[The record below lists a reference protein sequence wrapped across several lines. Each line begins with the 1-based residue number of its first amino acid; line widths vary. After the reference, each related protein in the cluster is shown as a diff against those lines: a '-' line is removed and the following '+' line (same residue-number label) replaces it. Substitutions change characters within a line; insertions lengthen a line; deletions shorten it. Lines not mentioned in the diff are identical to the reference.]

1 MPGLVCA
8 VHQPNFFPRLSTL
21 AKLYAADV
29 WVILDDVQFSRR
41 DYQHRC
47 YLPAAGA
54 ALPACWLTVPVHL
67 PAGRATLIRD
77 ARIADPALAARRVR
91 DLLRQYFRTSPH
103 RAAIWG
109 LLAEAD
115 DAVTSSIRV
124 AESSERTTTALLE
137 AVGWRGRI
145 CRSSGIAART
155 GRSERLADLT
165 TAVSATA
172 YLCGTGGSRY
182 LDPRPSPHKDWQ
194 SSSSPRRPGSRA
206 CPRTPADVPLPWP
219 TWPRPARRR
228 WPGTWT
234 ATWPPG
240 GTVFMSSRGQG
251 RKGWRPVSE
260 QGQRP
265 AGGWHLR
272 DDRTG
277 RTPHDR
283 SSGPVD
289 QDLP

>member
-1 MPGLVCA
+1 MPGLACA
-8 VHQPNFFPRLSTL
+8 IHQPNFFPRLSTL

-29 WVILDDVQFSRR
+29 WVILDDVQFSQR

-54 ALPACWLTVPVHL
+54 ALPARWLTVPVHL
-67 PAGRATLIRD
+67 PAGRATLIKD
-77 ARIADPALAARRVR
+77 ARIADPALAARHMQG
-91 DLLRQYFRTSPH
+91 LLGQYFRTSPH

-115 DAVTSSIRV
+115 DAVASSARV

-182 LDPRPSPHKDWQ
+182 LDPAPFTAQGLAVQFFTPPSPLASLPPDACHGATALADLAEAGPQALARHLDSHVAAWRN
-194 SSSSPRRPGSRA
+194 SLHVIPRPGPQGLATGQRA
-206 CPRTPADVPLPWP
+206 
-219 TWPRPARRR
+219 
-228 WPGTWT
+228 GT
-234 ATWPPG
+234 ATG
-240 GTVFMSSRGQG
+240 GRL
-251 RKGWRPVSE
+251 
-260 QGQRP
+260 
-265 AGGWHLR
+265 AL
-272 DDRTG
+272 TG
-277 RTPHDR
+277 RADGKDTA
-283 SSGPVD
+283 
-289 QDLP
+289 

>member
-1 MPGLVCA
+1 MPGLACA
-8 VHQPNFFPRLSTL
+8 IHQPNFFPRLSTL

-29 WVILDDVQFSRR
+29 WVILDDVQFSQR

-54 ALPACWLTVPVHL
+54 ALPARWLTVPVHL
-67 PAGRATLIRD
+67 PAGRATLIKD
-77 ARIADPALAARRVR
+77 ARIADPALAARHMQG
-91 DLLRQYFRTSPH
+91 LLGQYFRTSPH

-115 DAVTSSIRV
+115 DAVASSARV

-172 YLCGTGGSRY
+172 YLCGTGGTRH
-182 LDPRPSPHKDWQ
+182 LDSHVAAWRNSLHVIPRPGPQ
-194 SSSSPRRPGSRA
+194 GLATGQRA
-206 CPRTPADVPLPWP
+206 
-219 TWPRPARRR
+219 
-228 WPGTWT
+228 GT
-234 ATWPPG
+234 ATG
-240 GTVFMSSRGQG
+240 GRL
-251 RKGWRPVSE
+251 
-260 QGQRP
+260 
-265 AGGWHLR
+265 AL
-272 DDRTG
+272 TG
-277 RTPHDR
+277 RADGKDTA
-283 SSGPVD
+283 
-289 QDLP
+289 